1 MAITGAPEDGRL
13 AGKVALVTGATSGSG
28 RAIARRFVAEGADV
42 VMLARGKGRLV
53 DEASALGRRAIP
65 IVTDVGDVD
74 SVRAAFSEV
83 ADRFGKL
90 DILVNNAAVYRPC
103 FVDELSDADI
113 TQQVN
118 TNFLGPVY
126 TCRAAIPLL
135 RAAGG
140 GDIVNTSSESTLDPF
155 PMLSMY
161 VSTKAALEAFTKT
174 LMHELRDDDIR
185 VTVLV
190 QGVAADGEG
199 STDWSWDPQHA
210 ETACDTLAGARLP
223 GEGARPARLR
233 GAVGRR
239 DRRGAPLRGHPSPR
253 PEARHHL
260 LPLRT
265 DRTSPFGVPGT
276 RSTRT
281 GGAKTAARGCG
292 GGGRR
297 RLRSSA
303 APRRPTARGS
313 PRR

>member
-53 DEASALGRRAIP
+53 DEASALGGRAIP

-210 ETACDTLAGARLP
+210 ETAATLWQERGYLEKVRGRPGSAGQSVDAIAEVHLFVVTRPRGQKLDTI
-223 GEGARPARLR
+223 
-233 GAVGRR
+233 
-239 DRRGAPLRGHPSPR
+239 
-253 PEARHHL
+253 
-260 LPLRT
+260 
-265 DRTSPFGVPGT
+265 FC
-276 RSTRT
+276 RSY
-281 GGAKTAARGCG
+281 
-292 GGGRR
+292 
-297 RLRSSA
+297 
-303 APRRPTARGS
+303 
-313 PRR
+313 

>member
-53 DEASALGRRAIP
+53 DEASALGSRAIP

-199 STDWSWDPQHA
+199 STDWSWDPHHA
-210 ETACDTLAGARLP
+210 ETAATLWQERGYLEKVRGRPGSAGQS
-223 GEGARPARLR
+223 
-233 GAVGRR
+233 VDD

-253 PEARHHL
+253 PEARHRL
-260 LPLRT
+260 LPLLLTAHPLLASRV
-265 DRTSPFGVPGT
+265 RALRVP
-276 RSTRT
+276 
-281 GGAKTAARGCG
+281 AAPKRVRGCG

-297 RLRSSA
+297 RLRSSG